1 MTTNSRSSSSKYL
14 SVEQM
19 QINAAFKIV
28 YANQCDQIWRNLTTF
43 GKSLKAFGNFMKIN
57 FVLGKIMYLLLQFFN
72 TLGQMFIGEKCR
84 IFKE

>member
-1 MTTNSRSSSSKYL
+1 
-14 SVEQM
+14 
-19 QINAAFKIV
+19 
-28 YANQCDQIWRNLTTF
+28 
-43 GKSLKAFGNFMKIN
+43 MKIN